1 MSRTT
6 SSFRKLLAVLCSLVL
21 LLSVG
26 CQALPLPSRP
36 IATAAPAPTATPPAT
51 PTWQLA
57 DTYRAAMLATAADDV
72 QSIES
77 PTYYHI
83 RARVEFQ
90 EGVPRLDVVQDTR
103 YTNHTDAPLE
113 AIYFRLFPNKPSF
126 GSELRFSQVTV
137 EGDDVE
143 LENQA
148 EGTAVGVPLPRPLP
162 PGESTEI
169 HMEYEVTVPVDN
181 ARGYGTFNYQ
191 DGILLLSNFYAMVA
205 VYEESGWNLSLA
217 PDYGDPG
224 YAETSFFTV
233 EMTAPQ
239 QAVVICSGSV
249 FDKQQNDDG
258 TTTWTCLSGPM
269 RDFMVVIS
277 ERFESSSLAVG
288 FVRVNSY
295 YLPEH
300 RTAGEQVLLYA
311 RDSLRAF
318 QQSLGIYPFAEF
330 DVVEAPIFAGGMEYP
345 SLILIGEQYYAQV
358 GESLEFV
365 VTHEVAHQWWYS
377 LVGNDQVNDP
387 WLDESL
393 ANFSIVYYYENTY
406 DRNRADLAFQQF
418 VQQRYEQIRGTERDV
433 AVAQPVAA
441 FAPNDY
447 GPVVYGKGAMF
458 FYTLREELG
467 ETLFLDVLRAYLQD
481 RRYKLS
487 KAEDFLRVAEQV
499 SGQELDS
506 LYNQWILNQP

>member
-1 MSRTT
+1 MPKTT
-6 SSFRKLLAVLCSLVL
+6 SLLRKLLPVVWTVVLV
-21 LLSVG
+21 LSVG
-26 CQALPLPSRP
+26 CRSLALPMRP
-36 IATAAPAPTATPPAT
+36 TATATPAPTATPPPT
-51 PTWQLA
+51 PAWQQA

-72 QSIES
+72 QAIES

-90 EGVPRLDVVQDTR
+90 EGAPRVYVVQDTR
-103 YTNHTDAPLE
+103 YTNRTDTPLD
-113 AIYFRLFPNKPSF
+113 AVYFRLFPNKPSF
-126 GSELRFSQVTV
+126 GSELRFSWVTV
-137 EGDDVE
+137 EGRSAELDD
-143 LENQA
+143 QA
-148 EGTAVGVPLPRPLP
+148 EGTAVGVSLPRPLP
-162 PGESTEI
+162 PGESTQI

-181 ARGYGTFNYQ
+181 VRGYGTFNYQ
-191 DGILLLSNFYAMVA
+191 DGILLLSNFYAVVA
-205 VYEESGWNLSLA
+205 VYEEGGWNLSLA

-233 EMTAPQ
+233 EITVPKGD
-239 QAVVICSGSV
+239 VVISSGSV
-249 FDKQQNDDG
+249 TDRRQNDDG

-277 ERFESSSLAVG
+277 ERLESSSLAVG

-300 RTAGEQVLLYA
+300 RTTGEQVLLYA

-318 QQSLGIYPFAEF
+318 QQSFGLYPFAEF

-345 SLILIGEQYYAQV
+345 SLILIGEQYYGQV
-358 GESLEFV
+358 GEFLEFV
-365 VTHEVAHQWWYS
+365 VAHEVAHQWWYS

-406 DRNRADLAFQQF
+406 DRDRADLAFQQF
-418 VQQRYEQIRGTERDV
+418 VQRRYEQIRGTERDV

-441 FAPNDY
+441 FAPSDY
-447 GPVVYGKGAMF
+447 GPVVYGKGAVF
-458 FYTLREELG
+458 FSKIREELG
-467 ETLFLDVLRAYLQD
+467 DALFLEVLRAYLQD
-481 RRYKLS
+481 RKYKLS
-487 KAEDFLRVAEQV
+487 RADDLLRIAEQV
-499 SGQELDS
+499 SGQELDD
-506 LYNQWILNQP
+506 LYGKWILNEP